1 MDSGCPCG
9 FARMGAYDNAECRMQ
24 NEGDGRLRMATARQG
39 GERCRETKWHEIQ
52 LGVQKSRE
60 IKGNQAPARTIFFRN
75 PSHKQGGKYESY
87 DNGLTRSRSFG
98 PRGLLALPRLLSPPP
113 RRLKSSNLN
122 LEIQRGGER
131 VEADGRSGL
140 TRSRLFGPRGPV
152 ASPNGA
158 PALAKC
164 FPCSRPSLSR
174 HANLSPVGSFTP
186 RSVGLTAFA
195 VRESFSQLP
204 KLLKSQA
211 AQVTRFAM

>member
-1 MDSGCPCG
+1 MT
-9 FARMGAYDNAECRMQ
+9 MQNVECRMK
-24 NEGDGRLRMATARQG
+24 GTAAFARLRRQG
-39 GERCRETKWHEIQ
+39 GERCRETKWHEIR

-87 DNGLTRSRSFG
+87 DN
-98 PRGLLALPRLLSPPP
+98 
-113 RRLKSSNLN
+113 SSNLN

-204 KLLKSQA
+204 KLLKSHCA
-211 AQVTRFAM
+211 EMRFRAKRAM